1 MKSNTA
7 APAKPRKSLREWAK
21 SMRGQQIIVTLVFLL
36 VPLLLLFTF
45 TYLPFLKMV
54 QFSFFKMKYIGK
66 REFVGLKNYIDV
78 FTRDD
83 CFSALKL
90 SLYYMVGSVVQMAL
104 ALLFA
109 TILSFKVKGSKFF
122 RGALYFP
129 CLICGISV
137 GFIFKFF
144 FTHGFVLDSL
154 LGFLGIPLESCPYW
168 LKDES
173 INNIV
178 LVACSVWKYIGQ
190 NIVMFIGA
198 IASVDSTLY
207 EAADIDGA
215 NAWHKFKDI
224 ILPSIRTIV
233 VLNLIISVSGALS
246 AFEMPYVVTG
256 GAFGTSTYFV
266 VMDKLAHT
274 DQKVGLASAMAVVL
288 LCLIMLV
295 TAFQKFVQKKLE
307 DAENKPVKLT
317 VTTEQNT
324 AARASSATPA
334 HK

>member
-1 MKSNTA
+1 MNSSVTS
-7 APAKPRKSLREWAK
+7 PAKPRKSLLEWAK
-21 SMRGQQIIVTLVFLL
+21 SMRGQQIICTLVFLL
-36 VPLLLLFTF
+36 APLALLFTF
-45 TYLPFLKMV
+45 TYLPFFKMV
-54 QFSFFKMKYIGK
+54 EFSFFKMKYIGS
-66 REFVGLKNYIDV
+66 REFVGLQNYIDV

-83 CFSALKL
+83 CFEALKL
-90 SLYYMVGSVVQMAL
+90 SLYYMVGSVVQISL

-109 TILSFKVKGSKFF
+109 TILSFNVKGSRFF

-144 FTHGFVLDSL
+144 FTHGYVLDSL
-154 LGFLGIPLESCPYW
+154 LVALGFNLDSLPYW
-168 LKDES
+168 LRDES

-178 LVACSVWKYIGQ
+178 LVCCSVWKYIGQ

-207 EAADIDGA
+207 EAAEIDGA
-215 NAWHKFKDI
+215 NAWHRFKDI

-246 AFEMPYVVTG
+246 AFEAPYVITG
-256 GAFGTSTYFV
+256 GGFGTSTYFI

-288 LCLIMLV
+288 LMLIMIV
-295 TAFQKFVQKKLE
+295 TYFQKWVQHRMELAE
-307 DAENKPVKLT
+307 DRPRHAVK
-317 VTTEQNT
+317 T
-324 AARASSATPA
+324 ANGKEAAG
-334 HK
+334 K

>member
-1 MKSNTA
+1 MSSKTLT
-7 APAKPRKSLREWAK
+7 AKPRKSFVDWCK
-21 SMRGQQIIVTLVFLL
+21 SMRGQQIIVTVTFLIL
-36 VPLLLLFTF
+36 PLLLLFTF
-45 TYLPFLKMV
+45 TYLPFFKMV
-54 QFSFFKMKYIGK
+54 QFSFYNMKYIG
-66 REFVGLKNYIDV
+66 RRTFVGLKNYIDV

-83 CFSALKL
+83 CFQALTL
-90 SLYYMVGSVVQMAL
+90 SLYYMVGSCVQMAL

-109 TILSFKVKGSKFF
+109 TILSFKVKGGKFF

-144 FTHGFVLDSL
+144 FTHGFVLDTL
-154 LGFLGIPLESCPYW
+154 LSWVGFNIDNLPYW
-168 LKDES
+168 LRDES

-178 LVACSVWKYIGQ
+178 LVACSIWKYIGQ

-198 IASVDSTLY
+198 IASVDATLY

-256 GAFGTSTYFV
+256 GGFGTSTYFV

-288 LCLIMLV
+288 LFLIMIV
-295 TAFQKFVQKKLE
+295 TYIQKGVERWLDKRDTMTPKATMSH
-307 DAENKPVKLT
+307 DP
-317 VTTEQNT
+317 NT
-324 AARASSATPA
+324 AATTSSARPA
-334 HK
+334 HAE

>member
-1 MKSNTA
+1 MKDNTLA
-7 APAKPRKSLREWAK
+7 AAQPRSGLGKWAR
-21 SMRGQQIIVTLVFLL
+21 SMRGQQMICTILFMLI
-36 VPLLLLFTF
+36 PLLLLFTF
-45 TYLPFLKMV
+45 TYLPFFKMV
-54 QFSFFKMKYIGK
+54 EFSFFKMKYIGK
-66 REFVGLKNYIDV
+66 RTFVGLKNYIDV

-83 CFSALKL
+83 CFGALKL
-90 SLYYMVGSVVQMAL
+90 SLYYMVGSVVQMAV

-144 FTHGFVLDSL
+144 FTRGFVLDSL
-154 LGFLGIPLESCPYW
+154 LGGLGVNMESLPYW

-178 LVACSVWKYIGQ
+178 LVACSVWKYVGQ

-198 IASVDSTLY
+198 IASVDTSLY
-207 EAADIDGA
+207 EAAELDGA
-215 NAWHKFKDI
+215 NAWHRFRYI

-246 AFEMPYVVTG
+246 TFEMPYVVTG
-256 GAFGTSTYFV
+256 GGFGTSTYFV
-266 VMDKLAHT
+266 IMDKLAHT

-288 LCLIMLV
+288 LMLIMIV
-295 TAFQKFVQKKLE
+295 TYIQKAVQRWMENRENRTVYIDPAPAKP
-307 DAENKPVKLT
+307 AE
-317 VTTEQNT
+317 
-324 AARASSATPA
+324 AAQA
-334 HK
+334 K

>member
-1 MKSNTA
+1 MSKPA
-7 APAKPRKSLREWAK
+7 AALTKRKSFAAWCK
-21 SMRGQQIIVTLVFLL
+21 SMRGQQIICTVAFLL
-36 VPLLLLFTF
+36 IPLALLFTF
-45 TYLPFLKMV
+45 TYLPFFKMV
-54 QFSFFKMKYIGK
+54 QFSFFDMKYIGK
-66 REFVGLKNYIDV
+66 RTFVGLKNYISV

-83 CFSALKL
+83 CFQALTL

-109 TILSFKVKGSKFF
+109 TILSFKVRGGKFF

-144 FTHGFVLDSL
+144 FTHGFVLDTL
-154 LGFLGIPLESCPYW
+154 LSWVGFNIDNLPYW
-168 LKDES
+168 LRDES

-207 EAADIDGA
+207 EAAEIDGA
-215 NAWHKFKDI
+215 NAWHRFKDI

-256 GAFGTSTYFV
+256 GGFGTSTYFV
-266 VMDKLAHT
+266 IMDKLAHT

-288 LCLIMLV
+288 LVLIMIVTYVQKGVEKWLDYRDTRTPKSLV
-295 TAFQKFVQKKLE
+295 TT
-307 DAENKPVKLT
+307 DS
-317 VTTEQNT
+317 NT
-324 AARASSATPA
+324 AAQASSARPA
-334 HK
+334 HTN